1 MVVDPKDAKK
11 QEDEYFLK
19 KETELINKM
28 RKEQTS
34 KAEQDRLLELQKL
47 HFMHCPKCG
56 QDLKQKYFEEVEVD
70 VCSGCEGVW
79 LDKGELEL
87 LKKKEGF
94 HIGHL
99 FNIFK

>member
-11 QEDEYFLK
+11 KEDEYFLK
-19 KETELINKM
+19 KETELLDKL
-28 RKEQTS
+28 RKEEKS
-34 KAEQDRLLELQKL
+34 KTEQEKLLELQKL
-47 HFMHCPKCG
+47 HFMCCPKCG
-56 QDLKQKYFEEVEVD
+56 QGLKQKYFENVEVD
-70 VCSGCEGVW
+70 VCTGCEGIW

-94 HIGHL
+94 LISHL